1 MTTLESLK
9 SLQDELDILT
19 LQIMEFSPK
28 EVTDIFLDKVKE
40 LASTEILSQA
50 MKMGD
55 FIEPFQLKASYLPP
69 STKRDGGGVEN
80 SASRNN
86 KKKKQKKM
94 SKTKTMIRSSTL
106 LEQGPLVITFV
117 RGDWCP
123 MCCATLQAF
132 NRAVPHIQAKG
143 ANLIAIAPQRKPLLK
158 SSSSSTKTSKTK
170 GTYTNDDGD
179 DDGLLQYPILYDKG
193 NKVAK
198 QFKISYIM
206 DDETSTLFEE
216 LSGLDFTE
224 ISGVDDDDESYTLP
238 LPATFVVN
246 TNGEVVY
253 SFVDCDPSK
262 RAEPQDVI
270 DAIPPLLKTN
280 KRRRSSSSLLL
291 LSPKKTIQ
299 TTFRNIYYKTCRRPP
314 PTLPFSM
321 TGGGTSNNRS
331 RTLVVYFVQLLFP
344 PKQDLKFKN
353 VL

>member
-1 MTTLESLK
+1 MTTLESLH

-50 MKMGD
+50 TKKGD
-55 FIEPFQLKASYLPP
+55 FIEPFKLKASFLPP
-69 STKRDGGGVEN
+69 PSADVEY
-80 SASRNN
+80 SDKS
-86 KKKKQKKM
+86 KKQKLT
-94 SKTKTMIRSSTL
+94 STTATTIRSSTL
-106 LEQGPLVITFV
+106 LTQGPLVITFV

-132 NRAVPHIQAKG
+132 NRAVPHIKAKG
-143 ANLIAIAPQRKPLLK
+143 ANLIAIAPQRKPL
-158 SSSSSTKTSKTK
+158 TSPSAKMQ
-170 GTYTNDDGD
+170 GTNSNDDGD
-179 DDGLLQYPILYDKG
+179 DSLLQYPILYDKG

-216 LSGLDFTE
+216 ISGLDFTE
-224 ISGVDDDDESYTLP
+224 INDDDSYTLP

-270 DAIPPLLKTN
+270 NAIPPAAT
-280 KRRRSSSSLLL
+280 KRRSPLL
-291 LSPKKTIQ
+291 LSPRKTIK
-299 TTFRNIYYKTCRRPP
+299 TTFRNIYNTCRRPP
-314 PTLPFSM
+314 LPFP
-321 TGGGTSNNRS
+321 TGGNRS
-331 RTLVVYFVQLLFP
+331 PFTTRGGGLTRATTRST
-344 PKQDLKFKN
+344 
-353 VL
+353 